1 MVRNGSLTSEEA
13 ARSPR
18 RNALLRALGAAELVE
33 PLVFREGLPLRDAD
47 RFVLCSDGLTD
58 VVDDEAIRNIVALLA
73 PSEACKELVGA
84 ALAAGGP
91 DNISVG
97 VFAVDA
103 MMSI

>member
-1 MVRNGSLTSEEA
+1 
-13 ARSPR
+13 
-18 RNALLRALGAAELVE
+18 
-33 PLVFREGLPLRDAD
+33 
-47 RFVLCSDGLTD
+47 LTD
-58 VVDDEAIRNIVALLA
+58 VVDDEAIRNIIALLA
-73 PSEACKELVGA
+73 PSEACKELIGA